1 MRWMRPFFYKLGEN
15 VVAIFRGRNLLLI
28 ALSVLLTYVLVASGF
43 DWWYF
48 SVTRIEMLYRLLFP
62 AALIGF
68 FVPVFAPFVLVALG
82 GRRNNQSLA
91 NTGYALGQA
100 GALAWTISTVL
111 KAFTGRVPPAIS
123 AAGPLTDIT
132 HQFRFG
138 LLKGGVFWG
147 WPSSHTVVA
156 FAVATVLIVLYRER
170 LGVCA
175 MALFYAFY
183 VGIGVSATIHWFS
196 EFAAGAIIGAVVGS
210 VVGAAFL
217 KRRATL
223 ACASR

>member
-1 MRWMRPFFYKLGEN
+1 MRWIRPFFYELGEN

-48 SVTRIEMLYRLLFP
+48 SVTRIEVLYRLLFP

-68 FVPVFAPFVLVALG
+68 FIPVLAPFILVFLG
-82 GRRNNQSLA
+82 ARRHDRSLA

-100 GALAWTISTVL
+100 GALAWTLSTVL
-111 KAFTGRVPPAIS
+111 KGFTGRVPPVLS
-123 AAGPLTDIT
+123 AAGSLTDIT
-132 HQFRFG
+132 RQFRFG
-138 LLKGGVFWG
+138 FLKGGVFWG
-147 WPSSHTVVA
+147 WPSSHTLVA
-156 FAVATVLIVLYRER
+156 FAVAATLIVLYRER
-170 LGVCA
+170 AGIRAGAILY
-175 MALFYAFY
+175 ALY

-210 VVGAAFL
+210 VVGESFR
-217 KRRATL
+217 KRREAL
-223 ACASR
+223 VSAS